1 MYYNP
6 DGSSARPYDK
16 TSNTTLYAGWK
27 KIEKLKIYYLSI
39 GRYDGFLIQ
48 GNGTT
53 AFIDGG
59 YPSEGKKCIE
69 FLKEMGVTKID
80 ALIGSHLHNNHIDAH
95 KKIIDA
101 FEIGHAYYNDDPG
114 TCKKRRTCSED
125 AASPSALNKKLNEKG
140 IPITILTP
148 GFNVKIGNLVFDI
161 LQPMS
166 LHDSPNGNSLHMI
179 LKYGN
184 QKFYFTGDGCS
195 RVVDEVYNTYDH
207 SVFSNISIYK
217 HPHHGE
223 CELPE
228 DYINVMSPKYVI
240 VPSTKKA
247 KAEHAYDKV
256 GSTVYELGRKLVDT
270 KNIIGAGDSL
280 RGYVLA
286 ETDGYSLQVIDRR
299 Q

>member
-1 MYYNP
+1 MTP
-6 DGSSARPYDK
+6 
-16 TSNTTLYAGWK
+16 
-27 KIEKLKIYYLSI
+27 KLKI
-39 GRYDGFLIQ
+39 
-48 GNGTT
+48 
-53 AFIDGG
+53 
-59 YPSEGKKCIE
+59 
-69 FLKEMGVTKID
+69 
-80 ALIGSHLHNNHIDAH
+80 
-95 KKIIDA
+95 
-101 FEIGHAYYNDDPG
+101 
-114 TCKKRRTCSED
+114 
-125 AASPSALNKKLNEKG
+125 